1 MNDAINIM
9 DLIKYD
15 ATKGCFVLKSEKKP
29 VPLSPFRWKEDPRP
43 SIFATD
49 PHFRSR
55 YKAGLID
62 SETGLKYKQFG
73 SGTKF
78 NKPIGNKHNT

>member
-1 MNDAINIM
+1 MTTMQVM

-15 ATKGCFVLKSEKKP
+15 PNKGCFVLRPEKKP
-29 VPLSPFRWKEDPRP
+29 MPLSPFQWKEDPRP
-43 SIFATD
+43 SIFVQDAY
-49 PHFRSR
+49 FRSR

-62 SETGLKYKQFG
+62 DSAGLKYKQFG

>member
-1 MNDAINIM
+1 M
-9 DLIKYD
+9 
-15 ATKGCFVLKSEKKP
+15 TQ
-29 VPLSPFRWKEDPRP
+29 PLSPFRWDEETRP

-62 SETGLKYKQFG
+62 DTDGLKYKQFG
-73 SGTKF
+73 TNHLSKTPLSNIHAGSIEHNPGDSNF
-78 NKPIGNKHNT
+78 LKHKEKERND